1 METIKALLPKLVA
14 LARWLAFLIITVAS
28 ALIAWKVVGIWQG
41 TLGLLPEFDNA
52 IVGISSPWN
61 PFYTFL
67 LTCFICV
74 LGAVPMLRDRRN
86 LGIPRLVIELVYLI
100 LSLYLLYAISQVVFA
115 SFSRTLNSANGSR
128 QTADGKKTKRTKSY
142 RNLRSLECIS
152 PCDRQPFAVSRDL
165 HY

>member
-1 METIKALLPKLVA
+1 MEKIKAILPKLA
-14 LARWLAFLIITVAS
+14 AIARWLAFLIILVAA

-41 TLGLLPEFDNA
+41 TLGLFPEFDNA

-67 LTCFICV
+67 LSCFVCV
-74 LGAVPMLRDRRN
+74 LGAAPMLRDRRD

-115 SFSRTLNSANGSR
+115 S
-128 QTADGKKTKRTKSY
+128 Y
-142 RNLRSLECIS
+142 S
-152 PCDRQPFAVSRDL
+152 PGI
-165 HY
+165 

>member
-1 METIKALLPKLVA
+1 MQTIKALLPKLIA
-14 LARWLAFLIITVAS
+14 LARWLAFLIVTVAS
-28 ALIAWKVVGIWQG
+28 GFIAWKVVGIWQG

-61 PFYTFL
+61 PFFTFL

-86 LGIPRLVIELVYLI
+86 LGIPRLVIELSYLI

-115 SFSRTLNSANGSR
+115 SFAPEL
-128 QTADGKKTKRTKSY
+128 
-142 RNLRSLECIS
+142 
-152 PCDRQPFAVSRDL
+152 
-165 HY
+165 